1 MTIMQALDALDREK
15 PNVFT
20 QEEKVSWL
28 NELEAIVLRE
38 IILTHESGEFLEGLN
53 DESLL
58 PLFCA
63 SPGDTEKV
71 LTAPPPYDRMYP
83 LYLAAQV
90 DRLNGEIAKYNNSI
104 TLFVTAYGEYRN
116 WYNRTHMPKGDRV
129 RYW

>member
-20 QEEKVSWL
+20 QEEKISWL
-28 NELEAIVLRE
+28 NELETMVVRE
-38 IILTHESGEFLEGLN
+38 IVMTHEGGEAAEMPDLSDVDAE
-53 DESLL
+53 LL
-58 PLFCA
+58 
-63 SPGDTEKV
+63 
-71 LTAPPPYDRMYP
+71 APVPYDRMYP

-104 TLFVTAYGEYRN
+104 TLFMTAYGEYRN
-116 WYNRTHMPKGDRV
+116 WYNRTHMPKGETV